1 MAEISASLI
10 KDLVEYD
17 PLRGTFVWKFRP
29 VSMFKSEKFQ
39 KIWNTRF
46 ANQKAF
52 SVDNKAGY
60 LKGAVLGKEY
70 LAHRVAWAVYHGSW
84 PCGEIDH
91 INGNRSD
98 NRISNLREA
107 SRTENA
113 RNCTNTGSFGYSGVI
128 YEAKLRKFRARIM
141 ADRKVTTLVCMDV
154 QQLLPFAAIKRL
166 LDFMVNLRILT
177 FRRELTYEQCSAI
190 DGLGHPRTDSG

>member
-141 ADRKVTTLVCMDV
+141 ADRKSHHIGLYGCPTV
-154 QQLLPFAAIKRL
+154 AAICRDKAALRL
-166 LDFMVNLRILT
+166 HGEFAYLNFPKGAYL
-177 FRRELTYEQCSAI
+177 
-190 DGLGHPRTDSG
+190 